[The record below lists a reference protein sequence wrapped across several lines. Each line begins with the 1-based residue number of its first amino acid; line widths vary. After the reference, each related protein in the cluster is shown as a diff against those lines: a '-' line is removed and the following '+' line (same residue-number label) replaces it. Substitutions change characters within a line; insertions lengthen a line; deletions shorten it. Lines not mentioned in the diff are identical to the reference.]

1 MRIDVVRGSLVVE
14 SPALRAVVEQ
24 QMTGEFPSSER
35 PRRGSAVVGVVFAVV
50 LGTFALSGCEG
61 TPDGPSLADV
71 PLTNVG
77 LRPTLANDPTA
88 CCCHVTGLVTNNNSV
103 PVHVTIKFAAFRS
116 QTSPD
121 PFASTVYF
129 IEDLQPGGR
138 HNVDSAGFL
147 IPCNA
152 INLGL
157 LRKEVSVRGV
167 AFPPF

>member
-1 MRIDVVRGSLVVE
+1 M
-14 SPALRAVVEQ
+14 EQ
-24 QMTGEFPSSER
+24 QMNREFPSNEGA
-35 PRRGSAVVGVVFAVV
+35 RRGTAMAGLALALLVVAFTTA
-50 LGTFALSGCEG
+50 ACEG
-61 TPDGPSLADV
+61 TPEGPSLADV

-88 CCCHVTGLVTNNNSV
+88 CCCHVTGVLTNSNTV
-103 PVHVTIKFAAFRS
+103 PVHVTVKFAAFRS
-116 QTSPD
+116 ATSPD

-129 IEDLQPGGR
+129 VEDLQAGAT
-138 HNVDSAGFL
+138 HVVDSPGFL

-152 INLGL
+152 IDLAL

>member
-1 MRIDVVRGSLVVE
+1 MIREV
-14 SPALRAVVEQ
+14 Q
-24 QMTGEFPSSER
+24 TTGE
-35 PRRGSAVVGVVFAVV
+35 RRRRARTMLGLLAIVFV
-50 LGTFALSGCEG
+50 GTFALSGCEG
-61 TPDGPSLADV
+61 TPEGPSLADV

-77 LRPTLANDPTA
+77 LRPTLANDATA
-88 CCCHVTGLVTNNNSV
+88 CCCHVTGVVRNNNSV
-103 PVHVTIKFAAFRS
+103 PVHVTIKFAAFRT

-129 IEDLQPGGR
+129 IEDLQAGAS

-152 INLGL
+152 INLSL
-157 LRKEVSVRGV
+157 LRREVSVRGV